1 MWFSLYMLLIQFV
14 DMHLFSLFW
23 LLLSFFFFSIRHL
36 EHNVMDVLFGPG
48 EEKKTCDIF
57 VIPSIETISGH
68 HLNEICTNTRN
79 KRKKTTNRNN
89 NQNQTAAHNRVAT
102 AGIFQTLVGGG
113 AVCMYD
119 TCMRLMGATRTIR
132 SISSSLLSPPSSL
145 LPPSYSSS
153 PRGVMGGWAPPRW
166 YTQPPVVSPQVTGVN
181 WQRLPCEE
189 KKPPQDWFFF
199 SSLLP
204 PKTQKRRLKLTFYIA
219 CQILLK
225 LHVMMLFS
233 FFGI

>member
-14 DMHLFSLFW
+14 DMHLLF
-23 LLLSFFFFSIRHL
+23 LFSFFDFFC
-36 EHNVMDVLFGPG
+36 LFFFNQPSWTQCDGRSVWSRG
-48 EEKKTCDIF
+48 RKKNMRYFCYS
-57 VIPSIETISGH
+57 VHWKISGD
-68 HLNEICTNTRN
+68 HLNEICTNTKN
-79 KRKKTTNRNN
+79 KRKKQTNRNN

-113 AVCMYD
+113 GICMYD

-132 SISSSLLSPPSSL
+132 SISSSLFSPPSSL

-166 YTQPPVVSPQVTGVN
+166 YTQPLVVSPQVTGVN

-189 KKPPQDWFFF
+189 KNPPRDWFFF
-199 SSLLP
+199 FLSSPQKHKKDGLNSLFTLP
-204 PKTQKRRLKLTFYIA
+204 VKYYW
-219 CQILLK
+219 
-225 LHVMMLFS
+225 S
-233 FFGI
+233 FM